1 MEPLNDTVEDTL
13 VNVLQRTG
21 PCSLDNLMM
30 QISNHDWNVIFA
42 TVDRMSRDGVL
53 VLYRIPRLGYQIS
66 LPAPH
71 AANEKAA
78 NTVNPYRCAPVR
90 FCVGCGYLCDEI
102 EPTYGQTQWM
112 DAHEYLT
119 KHGLRWGDLDRT
131 SDTCP
136 PCSRVFQTTAH
147 RTSVERK
154 EMPSS

>member
-78 NTVNPYRCAPVR
+78 
-90 FCVGCGYLCDEI
+90 
-102 EPTYGQTQWM
+102 TQ
-112 DAHEYLT
+112 
-119 KHGLRWGDLDRT
+119 
-131 SDTCP
+131 
-136 PCSRVFQTTAH
+136 
-147 RTSVERK
+147 
-154 EMPSS
+154 